1 MHDGCGFRCGD
12 RVMYDAEPLALRLSA
27 VVLCSNNT
35 SLSTSGQQRFCFRTI
50 TCTARITVGMRAIT
64 CTARITVGMRAITCT
79 ARITAGMRVITRTAR
94 ITVGMRAITCTARI
108 TAGMRAITR
117 TRTSGVRTITRNASA
132 GSMKYRQHTLENAGK
147 FKKQRMV
154 SGKTGSGKVEITRPY
169 VGKRRQVSKATY
181 G

>member
-1 MHDGCGFRCGD
+1 
-12 RVMYDAEPLALRLSA
+12 MYDAEPLALRLSA
-27 VVLCSNNT
+27 VVLCSCKT
-35 SLSTSGQQRFCFRTI
+35 LLSTSGQQRFCFRTI
-50 TCTARITVGMRAIT
+50 TCA
-64 CTARITVGMRAITCT
+64 
-79 ARITAGMRVITRTAR
+79 AR

-147 FKKQRMV
+147 LEKQRMV
-154 SGKTGSGKVEITRPY
+154 SEKTGFGKVEIMAAY
-169 VGKRRQVSKATY
+169 VGKRRQVQKATY

>member
-1 MHDGCGFRCGD
+1 ML
-12 RVMYDAEPLALRLSA
+12 VK
-27 VVLCSNNT
+27 T

-50 TCTARITVGMRAIT
+50 TC
-64 CTARITVGMRAITCT
+64 
-79 ARITAGMRVITRTAR
+79 TAR

-147 FKKQRMV
+147 LEKQRMV
-154 SGKTGSGKVEITRPY
+154 SEKTGFGKVEIMAAY
-169 VGKRRQVSKATY
+169 VGKRRQVQKATY

>member
-1 MHDGCGFRCGD
+1 
-12 RVMYDAEPLALRLSA
+12 MYDAEPLALRLSA

-64 CTARITVGMRAITCT
+64 CTARIT
-79 ARITAGMRVITRTAR
+79 
-94 ITVGMRAITCTARI
+94 
-108 TAGMRAITR
+108 AGMRAITR

-147 FKKQRMV
+147 LEKQRMV
-154 SGKTGSGKVEITRPY
+154 SEKTGFGKVEIMAAY
-169 VGKRRQVSKATY
+169 VGKRRQVQKATY

>member
-1 MHDGCGFRCGD
+1 ML
-12 RVMYDAEPLALRLSA
+12 VK
-27 VVLCSNNT
+27 T

-147 FKKQRMV
+147 LEKQRMV
-154 SGKTGSGKVEITRPY
+154 SEKTGFGKVEIMAAY
-169 VGKRRQVSKATY
+169 VGKRRQVQKATY